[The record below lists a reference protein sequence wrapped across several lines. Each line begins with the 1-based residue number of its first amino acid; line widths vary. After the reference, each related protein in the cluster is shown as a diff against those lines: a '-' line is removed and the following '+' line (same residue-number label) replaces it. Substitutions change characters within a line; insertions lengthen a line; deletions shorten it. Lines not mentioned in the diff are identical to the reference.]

1 MVPVLAWYLSF
12 FKPCIVDS
20 NSLDLTP
27 KTFNREGGTKL
38 EGEPDYKDADII
50 VDFIAKRQQSLWMT
64 RDDEMKELDSI
75 AGNRS
80 NDNNK

>member
-1 MVPVLAWYLSF
+1 M
-12 FKPCIVDS
+12 
-20 NSLDLTP
+20 
-27 KTFNREGGTKL
+27 
-38 EGEPDYKDADII
+38 EGEPDYKDTDII